1 VVDIKKKGKIL
12 DGPVLW
18 EISGPSSLAAMR
30 GFVVIFFMGFL
41 LM

>member
-1 VVDIKKKGKIL
+1 MVDIKKKGKIL

-18 EISGPSSLAAMR
+18 EIFDPSSLAAMR
-30 GFVVIFFMGFL
+30 DFVIIFFMGFL